1 MKRFLLAS
9 VGMFVLV
16 GSAAAADLSYRRA
29 PVVAA
34 RAPVYSPYYNW
45 TGFYLGINGGGG
57 WGSSTWDGVGNFG
70 VSGGLIGVTGGYNYQ
85 FNQFVLGGEA
95 DIDWSGIKGSTAV
108 CFNVC
113 ETKNSWLGTARIRLG
128 YAFDRFMPF

>member
-1 MKRFLLAS
+1 MKRLLLAS
-9 VGMFVLV
+9 VGMLVLV
-16 GSAAAADLSYRRA
+16 GSAAAADLPYRGS
-29 PVVAA
+29 PVA

-57 WGSSTWDGVGNFG
+57 WGSSTWDGVGNFS

-95 DIDWSGIKGSTAV
+95 DIDWSGIKGSTNAV

-128 YAFDRFMPF
+128 YAFDR